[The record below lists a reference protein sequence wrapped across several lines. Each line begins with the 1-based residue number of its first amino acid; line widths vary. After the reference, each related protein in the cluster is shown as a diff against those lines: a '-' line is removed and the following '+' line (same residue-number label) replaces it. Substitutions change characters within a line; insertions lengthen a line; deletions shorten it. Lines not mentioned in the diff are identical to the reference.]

1 MKKLNLDNLIIDSIV
16 PITESKAQPLLQ
28 IDKHEMDEVL
38 AEWFYRLPKG
48 YAEEP
53 YSDADLQVLEQC
65 IYEFR
70 NGGFKPVINEAR
82 PVAKSKV
89 APASKVT
96 VSKKKIHPI
105 FNAEYLTLLYPKHS
119 KAIMDA
125 YRKFGS
131 KSSNLNLFGTIT
143 SLQKLLRVI
152 SANTQDPLFKELYKI
167 SSVSGAEGG
176 EAETSGRGG
185 LGKGEVLCVLL
196 TKGGRSGG
204 TAGTDLDSESGN
216 VTAEI
221 KGGAAKNFKVPLA
234 ASRITPFQSQKELRR
249 FFSLIEDVKDMDEY
263 STFLETIQNELGDAK
278 MKAQDGVYFGKKP
291 TPSDINMTEYNNLRK
306 FFIGCYKYFYKGK
319 TKSDNSIYVD
329 IDSPTG
335 EDILLQAKLKSPK
348 SITAIKSNSQV
359 ELDVLTKDT
368 DAIRTFKLFEYKLK
382 NHAFVKQ
389 LNGLDITAMADLDT
403 ILKNKYIVFH
413 EPSKGVL
420 PAPILI
426 DSTESTYDPKI
437 LGYTLNQVIIG
448 FKPQ

>member
-1 MKKLNLDNLIIDSIV
+1 
-16 PITESKAQPLLQ
+16 
-28 IDKHEMDEVL
+28 
-38 AEWFYRLPKG
+38 
-48 YAEEP
+48 
-53 YSDADLQVLEQC
+53 
-65 IYEFR
+65 
-70 NGGFKPVINEAR
+70 
-82 PVAKSKV
+82 
-89 APASKVT
+89 
-96 VSKKKIHPI
+96 
-105 FNAEYLTLLYPKHS
+105 
-119 KAIMDA
+119 
-125 YRKFGS
+125 
-131 KSSNLNLFGTIT
+131 
-143 SLQKLLRVI
+143 
-152 SANTQDPLFKELYKI
+152 
-167 SSVSGAEGG
+167 
-176 EAETSGRGG
+176 
-185 LGKGEVLCVLL
+185 
-196 TKGGRSGG
+196 
-204 TAGTDLDSESGN
+204 
-216 VTAEI
+216 
-221 KGGAAKNFKVPLA
+221 
-234 ASRITPFQSQKELRR
+234 
-249 FFSLIEDVKDMDEY
+249 MDEY